1 MNTKQLLQLIGL
13 AVLVVLLGQVI
24 WQFHRVRKGGQPLG
38 KQQAFLNLFLLALL
52 VVCFGMASMAKSQ
65 AVSKKS
71 TATPPAAFCSQVTVK
86 NRQVE
91 FTFTIPQGGKL
102 ALYQGTN
109 LLASVD
115 NSQGKKATSFSYTFQ
130 KAGSYRLKTTKAGHS
145 SEKLLRVAP
154 STVQAKQPAKPAT
167 AKQPAKQAPKPQPK
181 PVQPPHAP
189 QQNTPVQ
196 NNAPAGYHYEYRTVR
211 VPINR

>member
-71 TATPPAAFCSQVTVK
+71 TATTPAAFCSQVTVK

-115 NSQGKKATSFSYTFQ
+115 NSQGK

-196 NNAPAGYHYEYRTVR
+196 NNAPTGYHYEYRTVR

>member
-71 TATPPAAFCSQVTVK
+71 TATTPAAFCSQVTVK

-115 NSQGKKATSFSYTFQ
+115 NSQGK